1 MGVTGPVRFRLL
13 PDRAISQ
20 PASASGMRVG
30 GRATSVGIRTAI
42 CFCLS
47 IDFGFALLMVGPET
61 LF

>member
-30 GRATSVGIRTAI
+30 GLATSVEI
-42 CFCLS
+42 CFCLL
-47 IDFGFALLMVGPET
+47 IDFGFALLMVGQET
-61 LF
+61 